1 MAHKLLNVLI
11 CGFKTGFQ
19 TGSGFNTV
27 YSNKTNEQNEINSQ
41 YKTDYMENHVVWLS
55 PIQMKR

>member
-19 TGSGFNTV
+19 TSSGFNTV
-27 YSNKTNEQNEINSQ
+27 YSNETNEQNEINSQ
-41 YKTDYMENHVVWLS
+41 YKTDYHVVWQS